1 MPQGPPPLPRVE
13 LVLARRAGLRAVV
26 SGLVLAVAGLGA
38 LARSAASASPW
49 LVTGAVLVGSAAVL
63 VGRAVLL
70 AVRPPRLVLDAY
82 GVREVGSLR
91 VRQAERWED
100 CVRFSP
106 TGVRVGFQNRAY
118 RRARGELRRRWLR
131 RGRGYPA
138 TVRAGYGGL
147 GRDELCSLLNRY
159 RETFTDRRRQAPTV
173 MIDLEQVRDLVDLRA
188 AEDRAPDAPGS
199 AG

>member
-13 LVLARRAGLRAVV
+13 LVLARRTGLRSAVLGV
-26 SGLVLAVAGLGA
+26 VVAVAGLACLARAGSGRPWLRAGA
-38 LARSAASASPW
+38 L
-49 LVTGAVLVGSAAVL
+49 LVVVAAVL
-63 VGRAVLL
+63 VTRAVLL
-70 AVRPPRLVLDAY
+70 AVRSPRLVLDAY
-82 GVREVGSLR
+82 GVREVGALR

-100 CVRFSP
+100 TVRFSP
-106 TGVRVGFQNRAY
+106 AGVRVGFQNRAY
-118 RRARGELRRRWLR
+118 RRARSELRRRWLR

-173 MIDLEQVRDLVDLRA
+173 AIDLSAVDLRT
-188 AEDRAPDAPGS
+188 AEERDRS

>member
-13 LVLARRAGLRAVV
+13 LVLARRTGARTAGAGVVLAAAGLASLARAA
-26 SGLVLAVAGLGA
+26 SGRGWLWAGA
-38 LARSAASASPW
+38 L
-49 LVTGAVLVGSAAVL
+49 LVGLAAVL
-63 VGRAVLL
+63 VTRAVLL
-70 AVRPPRLVLDAY
+70 AARAPRLVLDAY

-106 TGVRVGFQNRAY
+106 AGVRVGFQNRAY
-118 RRARGELRRRWLR
+118 RRARSELRRRWLR
-131 RGRGYPA
+131 HGRGYPA

-173 MIDLEQVRDLVDLRA
+173 LIDLGTVRDAVDLRA
-188 AEDRAPDAPGS
+188 AEDRAPGS

>member
-13 LVLARRAGLRAVV
+13 LVLARRTGVRAAAAGVT
-26 SGLVLAVAGLGA
+26 LAAAGLGS
-38 LARSAASASPW
+38 LARASSGRDWVWA
-49 LVTGAVLVGSAAVL
+49 GAVLVGLAALL
-63 VGRAVLL
+63 VTRAVLH
-70 AVRPPRLVLDAY
+70 AVRTPRLVLDAY

-91 VRQAERWED
+91 VRRAERWED

-106 TGVRVGFQNRAY
+106 AGVRLGFQNRAY
-118 RRARGELRRRWLR
+118 RQARSELRRRWLR

-138 TVRAGYGGL
+138 TLRPGYGGL

-173 MIDLEQVRDLVDLRA
+173 LIDLGAVRDAVDLRA
-188 AEDRAPDAPGS
+188 ADDRSRGS
-199 AG
+199 SG